1 MIRTILQETLIF
13 LLPWLLF
20 YGYLVAVGRN
30 PHRREYW
37 EASVFRLTMAGIAF
51 VVLSLVVI
59 GLFGERHRGG
69 YVPPRIEN
77 GAVVPGYFQ

>member
-1 MIRTILQETLIF
+1 MIRTILQEVLIF
-13 LLPWLLF
+13 LLPWMLF

-30 PHRREYW
+30 PHRREHW
-37 EASVFRLTMAGIAF
+37 EASVFRLVMAGIAF
-51 VVLSLVVI
+51 VVLSLVVV

-77 GAVVPGYFQ
+77 GQVVPGYFK